1 MPNNAHP
8 PQVKEK
14 FLSLGGI
21 ILEDAAIN
29 SINVYDDMA
38 EVNFVKSS
46 SSSSGGEGEK
56 GGGTATG
63 TLSSRVVID
72 AIGNGSP
79 IARQIRGPKEPD
91 GYV

>member
-1 MPNNAHP
+1 M
-8 PQVKEK
+8 KEK

-46 SSSSGGEGEK
+46 SSGGEGEE
-56 GGGTATG
+56 GGWTG

-72 AIGNGSP
+72 AMGNGSP